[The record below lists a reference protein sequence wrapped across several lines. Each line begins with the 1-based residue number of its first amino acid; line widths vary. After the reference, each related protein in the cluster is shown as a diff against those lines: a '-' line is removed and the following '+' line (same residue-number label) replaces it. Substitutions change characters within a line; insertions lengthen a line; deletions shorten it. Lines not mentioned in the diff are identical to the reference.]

1 MPTANIPAGA
11 AAATAA
17 EPGAERLNTRAA
29 GVVGLAVL
37 CSRVLGLARE
47 QIFAALFGGGRVMD
61 AFTIAFRIPNL
72 LRDLFAEGAL
82 STAFVTVFSRTAALQ
97 DTAAAWRLADKVAT
111 LTAVSLSAITVTL
124 TRIMY
129 PFILLVSL
137 AALVMGMLNARNVF
151 GMPAMAS
158 SFFNLGSIVSGVLLG
173 YWLDPHFGARAI
185 LGLAIGTLVGGTLQ
199 LVVQLPALRRAGH
212 SFHPD
217 FHWRDPGV
225 RSILRLMGPSVI
237 AASTTQL
244 NVLVNSVFASQL
256 GDGPTFWLTVAFRLM
271 QLPLGIFGV
280 ALGTVAL
287 PLLARMAATG
297 NTEAFRSELAR
308 GMRLTFLMTIPS
320 SIGLMVLAEPIIS
333 VLYQHGRFGAHETA
347 ESAAALRLY
356 AIGLCGYAALKVL
369 VNAFYALERRRTP
382 MLVSFLAVGL
392 NLALNWTLTVRFNWG
407 HRGLALSTACVA
419 TTNFLIL
426 YALMRSHLGRLE
438 SRAMLAL
445 LSKVALASAVL
456 LLASWAGAHFLLADW
471 AVQSFWPKCLSLALV
486 IVLAAAAF
494 FVSASALGI
503 AGLQRARIGADISIP
518 GSLRRGTPRAVV
530 HRRRRQHHARADR
543 QRFRQRLD
551 LRHRRDPPSRCARP
565 VRAQVRSDLQPLRRH
580 QPVPRAQRSRDR
592 DPDRLRHDAD
602 RERLCRRR
610 TGSAVQFLGALLR
623 DRRGR
628 ARLAPHRAH
637 PERLLLRPVLLH
649 TRLRCQHAGGEHR
662 RHALRLARRG
672 RSELPA
678 PPRPVVVRGGALRA
692 HRDAAAHRVHSDP
705 LRVPVLGCRRRK
717 RNARCEDARP

>member
-1 MPTANIPAGA
+1 MPTANTPAGA

-111 LTAVSLSAITVTL
+111 LTAVSLSAITVTGIATAPWLVAALAPGFDPGKAALTVTL

-471 AVQSFWPKCLSLALV
+471 AVQSFWPKCLSLVLV

-494 FVSASALGI
+494 FVTASALGI
-503 AGLQRARIGADISIP
+503 GEVHQIARA
-518 GSLRRGTPRAVV
+518 V
-530 HRRRRQHHARADR
+530 HRR
-543 QRFRQRLD
+543 
-551 LRHRRDPPSRCARP
+551 
-565 VRAQVRSDLQPLRRH
+565 LRR
-580 QPVPRAQRSRDR
+580 
-592 DPDRLRHDAD
+592 
-602 RERLCRRR
+602 
-610 TGSAVQFLGALLR
+610 
-623 DRRGR
+623 
-628 ARLAPHRAH
+628 
-637 PERLLLRPVLLH
+637 
-649 TRLRCQHAGGEHR
+649 AG
-662 RHALRLARRG
+662 
-672 RSELPA
+672 
-678 PPRPVVVRGGALRA
+678 
-692 HRDAAAHRVHSDP
+692 
-705 LRVPVLGCRRRK
+705 
-717 RNARCEDARP
+717 